1 MYIKKK
7 YEALESENSTNKDKV
22 KTILEN
28 EYASISNKLRDKVD
42 TVVEKWKGNQNLN
55 DNYLREI
62 LQYKNTIHE
71 LNSRLISDKSDITQ
85 KCEKDVNEQVSLYSL
100 TFNSLKKK
108 RKKSKILNGI
118 PKNLTKKYQILF
130 QRKTKISII

>member
-42 TVVEKWKGNQNLN
+42 TVVEKWKGN
-55 DNYLREI
+55 
-62 LQYKNTIHE
+62 
-71 LNSRLISDKSDITQ
+71 
-85 KCEKDVNEQVSLYSL
+85 
-100 TFNSLKKK
+100 
-108 RKKSKILNGI
+108 
-118 PKNLTKKYQILF
+118 
-130 QRKTKISII
+130 